1 MKFDPDIALKIMRA
15 MEDYPEDEIPR
26 GKLEISDVDDDLC
39 HFHCRLLEE
48 AGYITVYASPSHGLY
63 WPRQIKWPGA
73 QFLAQFPND
82 SLWQRAKDV
91 ASEKGVG
98 MALDTL
104 LQIGKMLAA
113 DMLKQIG

>member
-26 GKLEISDVDDDLC
+26 GKLELPEVDDDLYY
-39 HFHCRLLEE
+39 FHCRLLEE
-48 AGYITVYASPSHGLY
+48 AGYITVYASPSHGY
-63 WPRQIKWPGA
+63 YVPRQSKWPGV
-73 QFLAQFPND
+73 QFLAQFRDD

-98 MALDTL
+98 ITLDIL
-104 LQIGKMLAA
+104 LLIGKQLAG
-113 DMLKQIG
+113 DSMKS